1 MDLILK
7 GQRLLQAKGVEAA
20 RLESELL
27 LSHILS
33 CDRHQLYSSPQKKL
47 DSSIVDKFMA
57 LLKRRLAGEPIQYI
71 LAYREFMG
79 LRFDLDKSVLIP
91 RWETEILV
99 KHIIDQAQGR
109 PVKLLDIGTGSGAIA
124 VSLAY
129 YLPQSRL
136 VAIDISQEA
145 LDRAEKNA
153 IKHGVSHRIDFK
165 RSDMFAALEADSYQ
179 DYFDIIVSNPPYI
192 KSQDIEGL
200 MPEVR
205 DFEPRTAL
213 DGGADGLKFYRQI
226 AENASIYLK
235 VGGLVAMEMG
245 HDQASDIKDI
255 FKRTGNYSSG
265 QILKDLAGIDR
276 IALFHKVNKG

>member
-1 MDLILK
+1 MVKQSLMDLILK

-99 KHIIDQAQGR
+99 KHIID
-109 PVKLLDIGTGSGAIA
+109 
-124 VSLAY
+124 
-129 YLPQSRL
+129 
-136 VAIDISQEA
+136 
-145 LDRAEKNA
+145 
-153 IKHGVSHRIDFK
+153 
-165 RSDMFAALEADSYQ
+165 
-179 DYFDIIVSNPPYI
+179 
-192 KSQDIEGL
+192 
-200 MPEVR
+200 
-205 DFEPRTAL
+205 
-213 DGGADGLKFYRQI
+213 
-226 AENASIYLK
+226 
-235 VGGLVAMEMG
+235 
-245 HDQASDIKDI
+245 
-255 FKRTGNYSSG
+255 
-265 QILKDLAGIDR
+265 
-276 IALFHKVNKG
+276 